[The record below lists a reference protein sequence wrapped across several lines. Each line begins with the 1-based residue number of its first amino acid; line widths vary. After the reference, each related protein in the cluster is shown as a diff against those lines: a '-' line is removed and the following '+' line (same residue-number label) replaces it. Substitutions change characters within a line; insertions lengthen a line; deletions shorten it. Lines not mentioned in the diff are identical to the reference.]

1 MSEFTDGTAKGK
13 TLSMVD
19 LEQRLEALTTAVN
32 ALKSENEELKKPKLL
47 VKQYE
52 FTPKKTNPVC
62 TISAPDV
69 AGYHFVCWVRTWTDG
84 SIELVYPEGYTQ
96 NNIKCWSTNPEAVA
110 GTGCKVDG
118 IALYERD
125 Y

>member
-1 MSEFTDGTAKGK
+1 MSEFTDGTMTGN
-13 TLSMVD
+13 TLSMV
-19 LEQRLEALTTAVN
+19 EMEKRLEALTTAVN

-47 VKQYE
+47 IKQYE
-52 FTPKKTNPVC
+52 FTPKATNPVC

-69 AGYHFVCWVRTWTDG
+69 AGYHFVCWVRTWTAG
-84 SIELVYPEGYTQ
+84 ATELVYPDNYTQ
-96 NNIKCWSTNPEAVA
+96 NEVDCWSNQP
-110 GTGCKVDG
+110 GNFGNCKVDG